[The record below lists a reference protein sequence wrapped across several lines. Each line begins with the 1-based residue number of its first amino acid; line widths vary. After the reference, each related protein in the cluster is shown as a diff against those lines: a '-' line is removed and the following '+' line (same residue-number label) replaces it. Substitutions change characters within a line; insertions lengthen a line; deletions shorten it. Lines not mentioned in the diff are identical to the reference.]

1 MSGGLGAGKKK
12 SNFLNVVNGL
22 QFGPLGAIF
31 GAFESAGHGASIH
44 EGFGA

>member
-1 MSGGLGAGKKK
+1 MSGGLGAGKKIP
-12 SNFLNVVNGL
+12 NFKNVENGF
-22 QFGPLGAIF
+22 QFGPLGTIF